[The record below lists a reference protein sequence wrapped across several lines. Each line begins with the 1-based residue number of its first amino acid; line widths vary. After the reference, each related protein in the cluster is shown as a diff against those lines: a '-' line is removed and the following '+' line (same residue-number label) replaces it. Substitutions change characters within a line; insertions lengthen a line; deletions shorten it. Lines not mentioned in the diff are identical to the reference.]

1 MIKKSNDNYQLNN
14 NVSNIS
20 NQSEYSDLPQK
31 QSRFCS
37 IINKLIPFAML
48 WGSLMLMYGVICMY
62 TNSMGQDEFY
72 RFIFFLRSPFVVVLN
87 CLALFVAIFHS
98 ISWFNLAPKVIF
110 STNSN
115 KRAQDYLFTAGLWLV
130 TIAISICL
138 VLFVLK

>member
-1 MIKKSNDNYQLNN
+1 MINKNNGNYQSYN
-14 NVSNIS
+14 NIS
-20 NQSEYSDLPQK
+20 NQSEYSDLSQK
-31 QSRFCS
+31 QSRFWL

-87 CLALFVAIFHS
+87 CLALLVAICHS
-98 ISWFNLAPKVIF
+98 ISWFNLVPKVIF
-110 STNSN
+110 STRSN
-115 KRAQDYLFTAGLWLV
+115 KRAQDYLFTIGLWLV

>member
-1 MIKKSNDNYQLNN
+1 MIKKSNDNYQSHNN
-14 NVSNIS
+14 ISNIS

-62 TNSMGQDEFY
+62 TNGMGQDEFY

-87 CLALFVAIFHS
+87 CLALLVAIFHS
-98 ISWFNLAPKVIF
+98 ISWVNLVPKVIF
-110 STNSN
+110 STRSN
-115 KRAQDYLFTAGLWLV
+115 KRAQDYLFTIGLWLV

>member
-1 MIKKSNDNYQLNN
+1 MINKNNDNYQSHN
-14 NVSNIS
+14 NIS

-31 QSRFCS
+31 QSRFWS

-87 CLALFVAIFHS
+87 CLALLVGIFHS

-110 STNSN
+110 STSSN

>member
-1 MIKKSNDNYQLNN
+1 MINKNNDNYQSHN
-14 NVSNIS
+14 NIS

-31 QSRFCS
+31 QSRFWS

-62 TNSMGQDEFY
+62 TNNMGQDEFY

-87 CLALFVAIFHS
+87 CLALLVAICHS
-98 ISWFNLAPKVIF
+98 ISWFNLVPKVIF
-110 STNSN
+110 STRSN
-115 KRAQDYLFTAGLWLV
+115 KRAQDYLFTIGLWSV

>member
-1 MIKKSNDNYQLNN
+1 MINKNNDNYQSHN
-14 NVSNIS
+14 NIS

-31 QSRFCS
+31 QSRFWS
-37 IINKLIPFAML
+37 INNKLIPFAIL

-62 TNSMGQDEFY
+62 TNNMGQDEFY

-87 CLALFVAIFHS
+87 CLALLVAICHS
-98 ISWFNLAPKVIF
+98 ISWFNLVPKVIF
-110 STNSN
+110 STRSN
-115 KRAQDYLFTAGLWLV
+115 KRAQDYLFTIGLWSV

>member
-1 MIKKSNDNYQLNN
+1 MINKNNGNYQSYN
-14 NVSNIS
+14 NIS
-20 NQSEYSDLPQK
+20 NQSEYSDLSQK
-31 QSRFCS
+31 QSRFWS

-62 TNSMGQDEFY
+62 TNGMGQDEFY

-87 CLALFVAIFHS
+87 CLALLVAIFHS

-110 STNSN
+110 STSSN